1 MEIAVN
7 KEKHLATVKPADR
20 EIGPAKRE
28 TDMEP
33 IWKIE
38 TNLDDCTGEAIA
50 FAFHELFEAGAQDV
64 YTTPIYM
71 KKNRPATMLTVLCRK
86 SLIPKMENVI
96 FTHTTTIGLRK
107 YPVERTILPRE
118 IRTIDTPWGKAK
130 VKYTTWNGHIY
141 AYPENDDVSEI
152 ARKNN
157 LSFPE
162 VYAAVKSLAYDKTI
176 LNTEKGE
183 AQKRIDC
190 KKALPENSD
199 E

>member
-1 MEIAVN
+1 M
-7 KEKHLATVKPADR
+7 
-20 EIGPAKRE
+20 
-28 TDMEP
+28 
-33 IWKIE
+33 
-38 TNLDDCTGEAIA
+38 
-50 FAFHELFEAGAQDV
+50 
-64 YTTPIYM
+64 
-71 KKNRPATMLTVLCRK
+71 
-86 SLIPKMENVI
+86 
-96 FTHTTTIGLRK
+96 
-107 YPVERTILPRE
+107 
-118 IRTIDTPWGKAK
+118 
-130 VKYTTWNGHIY
+130 KYTTWNGHIY